1 MHILLPVTALQLPEG
16 ETKVHVVGP
25 ESNSGPLALKSDALK
40 SDRLRYAARH
50 RVHRQGG
57 KQMTMTHICLQPQ
70 RQPSLKLGQFSNL
83 SFSFIQS

>member
-1 MHILLPVTALQLPEG
+1 MHILSPVTALQLPEG

-57 KQMTMTHICLQPQ
+57 KQMTMTPHLSTTTKAAIFETWPVF
-70 RQPSLKLGQFSNL
+70 QFK
-83 SFSFIQS
+83 F